1 MIDNILKYD
10 SDFTESSFKTF
21 IDNVFIQIHLSITT
35 KEIENIKHFV
45 SSEIYTKIEN
55 KVNELS
61 SKGLIQMY
69 DETNVKETIIENVE
83 ILEDKINIKV
93 KLISR
98 YMDYLIDEDAN
109 FISGNNSSRIEK
121 NNYLTFTKAINSKEL
136 GTVRKCP
143 GCGVTLDINRSGKCE
158 YCGSTFD
165 LDKKG
170 WVLTESSCL

>member
-21 IDNVFIQIHLSITT
+21 IDNVFIQIHLSIMT

-69 DETNVKETIIENVE
+69 DETNVKETIIEN
-83 ILEDKINIKV
+83 
-93 KLISR
+93 
-98 YMDYLIDEDAN
+98 
-109 FISGNNSSRIEK
+109 GNNSSRIEK

>member
-21 IDNVFIQIHLSITT
+21 IDNVFIQIHLSIMT

-98 YMDYLIDEDAN
+98 
-109 FISGNNSSRIEK
+109 NNSSRIEK